1 MNKALIIFAKEPV
14 PGRVKTRLAR
24 DVGEQAAAELYSAML
39 DDVMAKAALLED
51 VRLLVFWATKEGEF
65 PLFPAIPRLE
75 MFEQHGADLGERMA
89 NAFMAAFEEGVEECC
104 IIGSDLPDL
113 PHEYLRQAF
122 RTLEDENTD
131 TVLGPCSDG
140 GYYLL
145 GMRRFCSRLFE
156 DVPWSTSQV
165 LKTTLERA
173 RESGLAVELLPEWH
187 DIDTLEDLRR
197 LALSSGKAPR
207 TRAMLKNMPSIIN
220 ALTASGDFP

>member
-1 MNKALIIFAKEPV
+1 MSKGLIIFAKEPV

-51 VRLLVFWATKEGEF
+51 VKLLVFWAMKEGEF
-65 PLFPAIPRLE
+65 PLFSAIPRLE

-89 NAFMAAFEEGVEECC
+89 NAFMAAFEEGIEECC

-122 RTLEDENTD
+122 QMLENENTD

-145 GMRRFCSRLFE
+145 GMRRLCSRLFE

-173 RESGLAVELLPEWH
+173 REARLSIGMLPEWH
-187 DIDTLEDLRR
+187 DVDTIADLRR
-197 LALSSGKAPR
+197 LALSSGDAPR
-207 TRAMLKNMPSIIN
+207 TREMLGNMPLLIN
-220 ALTASGDFP
+220 ALTASGDLP